1 MQNILINIVLIRKT
15 VWCLLSSLKSLWT
28 VITVLRYVLGTRD
41 NSAVQILTR
50 VTLDRSALTT
60 PNVFWLQ
67 CTRPWTTTTSCW
79 KVPCSSPLWSALAK
93 TPPRRP
99 LLTRLLRT
107 LSALFNALS
116 PPLFRALWYV
126 ALCKC
131 HWRAV
136 YWHMSPFLV
145 LVWRSNRR
153 RGHPQLER
161 DECHEDHP
169 PVARLFLVR
178 SCFAKQRSQDLEGFG
193 KS

>member
-15 VWCLLSSLKSLWT
+15 VWCPLSSLKSLWT

-79 KVPCSSPLWSALAK
+79 RVPCSSPLWSALAK
-93 TPPRRP
+93 TAPRRP

-126 ALCKC
+126 ALCRSMASSLLTRVTILSSCLAVKPKKRPPSTWTLWMS
-131 HWRAV
+131 WRPPARGT
-136 YWHMSPFLV
+136 SLSRTLV
-145 LVWRSNRR
+145 LCKTALSRPGRVW
-153 RGHPQLER
+153 
-161 DECHEDHP
+161 
-169 PVARLFLVR
+169 
-178 SCFAKQRSQDLEGFG
+178 
-193 KS
+193 